1 MGSGQSAVEER
12 SPGRVAKPKGL
23 PAGRNSGGSS
33 PGSKYDIPSP
43 LSIGVP
49 YSQYNDSD
57 TVVGSPTKR
66 TVELNQEFRQHI
78 RSQLLSSEEHDPAKE
93 AGGEKVDVLA
103 VSLARSLSRSG
114 SRRANE
120 PTPKASASKLNNNTS
135 QMSLSSERT
144 VDLET
149 AVALLQELRKTAT
162 PEDLV
167 ALRRISPTIFFLYT
181 Y

>member
-1 MGSGQSAVEER
+1 MVEEHG
-12 SPGRVAKPKGL
+12 PGRVATSKGL
-23 PAGRNSGGSS
+23 SSGRNSGGNS
-33 PGSKYDIPSP
+33 PASNYDIPNP
-43 LSIGVP
+43 LSIGFP
-49 YSQYNDSD
+49 YSQYNDSEP
-57 TVVGSPTKR
+57 VVGSPTKR
-66 TVELNQEFRQHI
+66 TVELDQEFRQHI

-93 AGGEKVDVLA
+93 VGGEKVDVLA

-120 PTPKASASKLNNNTS
+120 PTPKASASKLNNNKS
-135 QMSLSSERT
+135 QVSLSSERT

-167 ALRRISPTIFFLYT
+167 ALRRTSSTLFFIRILT
-181 Y
+181 S